1 MEEPEEENI
10 NTEHPEEIR
19 PVKKRKRIGKP
30 IHDLLEGDFLS
41 RKGIFGSL
49 PFLFFLGI
57 IGVLYI
63 ANTFYAEKTYKE
75 IEKTKT
81 ELKELRFQYI
91 TTKSVL
97 MYQSKQV
104 EIATKAES
112 LGLKESL
119 IPPFKVYYP
128 GDSVTGKNS
137 EE

>member
-1 MEEPEEENI
+1 MEEPEENNI
-10 NTEHPEEIR
+10 NTEQPEEIR
-19 PVKKRKRIGKP
+19 PVKKRKRLGKP
-30 IHDLLEGDFLS
+30 IHNLLEGDFLS

-75 IEKTKT
+75 IEKTKS

-104 EIATKAES
+104 EIAIKADS

-128 GDSVTGKNS
+128 GESGPGKNMK
-137 EE
+137 E

>member
-10 NTEHPEEIR
+10 NTEQPEEIR

-49 PFLFFLGI
+49 PFLFFIGI

-119 IPPFKVYYP
+119 IPPFKVYYS
-128 GDSVTGKNS
+128 GDSVTGKNV